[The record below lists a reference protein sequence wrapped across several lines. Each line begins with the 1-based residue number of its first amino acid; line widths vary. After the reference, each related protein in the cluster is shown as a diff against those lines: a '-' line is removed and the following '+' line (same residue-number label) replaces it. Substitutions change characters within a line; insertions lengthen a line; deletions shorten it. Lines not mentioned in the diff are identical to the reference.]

1 MKLLLLRSTCWLR
14 LRIQKTFYG
23 TYKLTTQPKMGKLI
37 TSTVNTPEF
46 YSLFNPNLI
55 SLINLFKKYN
65 YELRIAGGAVRDL
78 LTGKKPEDIDFATTA
93 TPEQMKDIF
102 TKENIRMI
110 NLKGESH
117 GTVTAR
123 INDCENYEITTLRV
137 DVKTDG
143 RHAKV
148 EFTQDWHLDAGRR
161 DLTINAMFL
170 DFNGILYDYFNG
182 QKDLEERRVCF
193 VGEPAK
199 RIQEDYIRIL
209 RYFRFWG
216 RISSQ
221 NGLHNPEALK
231 AIEENAFGL
240 SDIAGERIWVEM
252 KKIISGP
259 NFTSV
264 IATMAKLGVLKHVG
278 YAENVNIEEM
288 DQVWKRTKGF
298 SMLPMTL
305 MSTLMYDSQDIT
317 KLNQKVKM
325 SNEEINLLSFI
336 IEERYKI
343 SKENIIKY
351 YKDMVLSGRDSKLKG
366 RILELFKYLGEED
379 LFTEFNE
386 WIPPKFPVSGYDLM
400 KQNIP
405 KGPIFNQTLNFLKDV
420 WKESD
425 YILTKE
431 ELLRLGE
438 KFVSSSESKTK
449 LL

>member
-1 MKLLLLRSTCWLR
+1 MKLLLMRSTCLLR
-14 LRIQKTFYG
+14 LHIQKTFYG
-23 TYKLTTQPKMGKLI
+23 TYKRTTQPKMGKLI

-123 INDCENYEITTLRV
+123 INDCENYEITTLRI
-137 DVKTDG
+137 DIKTDG

-148 EFTQDWHLDAGRR
+148 EFTQDWHQDAGRR

-182 QKDLEERRVCF
+182 RKDLEERRVCF
-193 VGEPAK
+193 VGEPAT

-231 AIEENAFGL
+231 AIEENAVGL

-252 KKIISGP
+252 KKIITGP

-264 IATMAKLGVLKHVG
+264 IATMAKLGVLKHIG

-288 DQVWKRTKGF
+288 DQVWKRMKGF

-305 MSTLMYDSQDIT
+305 MSTLMYDSQDVM
-317 KLNQKVKM
+317 KLNQKMKM
-325 SNEEINLLSFI
+325 SNEEMNLLNFI
-336 IEERYKI
+336 VEERYKI
-343 SKENIIKY
+343 SEENIIKH

-366 RILELFKYLGEED
+366 RILELLKYLGEED
-379 LFTEFNE
+379 LLTEFNE

-438 KFVSSSESKTK
+438 KFVSGSESKTK